1 MKLLHTSDWHLGRTL
16 YGKKRHAEFAAFLSW
31 LEETL
36 VEQKIDILLIAG
48 DVFDTN
54 TPGNRAQEL
63 YYQFL
68 SRIALGPCRHVV
80 IIGGN
85 HDSPSFLN
93 APQHLLRSL
102 NVHVIG
108 AACDDPADEVL
119 TLRNKQGE
127 PEAIICAVPYLRDR
141 DLRVSS
147 AGESMEEKEQK
158 LLQGIQ
164 QHYAATG
171 EHALG
176 CRGDS
181 DVPIIGMGHLFT
193 VDGKV
198 EEGDGVR
205 DLYVGSLGR
214 VPASVFPD
222 CYDYLALGHLHV
234 PQRVAGKETMR
245 FSGSPIAMGFGEA
258 YQQKSLCLVEFQDR
272 KCKVELMP
280 IPVFQNL
287 ERIKGDLQSVSAGLK
302 KLAEAEHSV
311 WVEIDYQGDASVSL
325 LRERLQADIENSQ
338 VEILRV
344 RNAKARNK
352 ALRRD
357 AAEETLD
364 EMNVH
369 EVFQRRLQ
377 ASEVEEQ
384 QQLKL
389 KDMYH
394 QIVKAVEEAD
404 KLEDS

>member
-31 LEETL
+31 LEQMLT
-36 VEQKIDILLIAG
+36 EQEIDILLVAG

-68 SRIALGPCRHVV
+68 SRIALGPCRHVI

-85 HDSPSFLN
+85 HDSPSFLD

-108 AACDDPADEVL
+108 AACDDPADEVI
-119 TLRNKQGE
+119 TLKNKQGQ

-141 DLRVSS
+141 DLRIS
-147 AGESMEEKEQK
+147 AVGESIEEKEQK
-158 LLQGIQ
+158 LLQGIRE
-164 QHYAATG
+164 HYAATG
-171 EHALG
+171 AHALE

-205 DLYVGSLGR
+205 DLYVGSLGK
-214 VPASVFPD
+214 VPASIFPD

-234 PQRVAGKETMR
+234 PQRVAGKENMR

-258 YQQKSLCLVEFQDR
+258 YQQKSLCLVEFDGCQ
-272 KCKVELMP
+272 CKVELLP
-280 IPVFQNL
+280 IPLFQRL
-287 ERIKGDLQSVSAGLK
+287 ERVKGDLSNVSASLK
-302 KLAEAEHSV
+302 KLAEAGQSV
-311 WVEIDYQGDASVSL
+311 WVEVDYQGDASVSQ
-325 LRERLQADIENSQ
+325 LRERLQADIEDSQ

-357 AAEETLD
+357 TAEETLD

-369 EVFQRRLQ
+369 EVFQRRLA
-377 ASEVEEQ
+377 ASEVEEP

-394 QIVKAVEEAD
+394 QVVKAVQEAD
-404 KLEDS
+404 TREDS